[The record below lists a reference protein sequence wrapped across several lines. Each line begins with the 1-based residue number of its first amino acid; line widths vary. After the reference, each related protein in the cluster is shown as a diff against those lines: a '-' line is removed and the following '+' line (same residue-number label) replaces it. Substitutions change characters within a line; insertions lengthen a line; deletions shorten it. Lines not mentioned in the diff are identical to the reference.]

1 MRLIT
6 QIGAGTLLA
15 FGVFVLG
22 MGTTDLLNPNTPAQ
36 DREES
41 LAAVLLFGIPSTAAG
56 SWMFWHGY
64 RKRRLQERDRLR
76 TIFFNL
82 LQENN
87 GQITA
92 LRFSMETGLD
102 GKVAK
107 VYLDDRAREF
117 NANYDVTEEG
127 NITYHFELGGS
138 SPSSPDS

>member
-22 MGTTDLLNPNTPAQ
+22 MGSVELLNPNAPAQ

-56 SWMFWHGY
+56 SWIFWRGH
-64 RKRRLQERDRLR
+64 RQAQRRERDRLR

-82 LQENN
+82 LQQSN

-92 LRFSMETGLD
+92 LRFAMETGLD

-107 VYLDDRAREF
+107 TYLDDRAREF
-117 NANYDVTEEG
+117 NANYNITEEG

-138 SPSSPDS
+138 NPASPNS